1 MKIRYYLIKLIK
13 NHKIG
18 AFKTMKE
25 CWMGWLGLGL
35 RWVGCCL
42 LGGWDGFD
50 WKKVNLLRGI
60 FVSSSYIVF
69 CLILMI

>member
-1 MKIRYYLIKLIK
+1 MLD
-13 NHKIG
+13 
-18 AFKTMKE
+18 
-25 CWMGWLGLGL
+25 GLARSWTQVGGL
-35 RWVGCCL
+35 LPV
-42 LGGWDGFD
+42 GGWDGFD